1 MNEITSLSPYVFDHR
16 SQNKNSVNAVS
27 VIAPSLF
34 FTDCSETSND
44 LSASNGILRP
54 IQGNIDNVRKHWKVR
69 KTECKA
75 KPVGSP
81 SGYSPSRLLVIVNWS
96 VNWFACVVRR
106 HLANRTRTQ
115 FYGPIESDKTN
126 KNLLPRQHPLRNKKT
141 NFRSF
146 IYSRSSTNPANLVK
160 AGPVDVDIIIVW
172 QKSLK
177 IWNKGRT

>member
-1 MNEITSLSPYVFDHR
+1 MSTWSLDYDHYKLKLCLSDSRVTNISKSFTHKMAQKPAGIDMERNYVTVTLCIWPPFSKQKLCKCRQCHCAI
-16 SQNKNSVNAVS
+16 S
-27 VIAPSLF
+27 F

-54 IQGNIDNVRKHWKVR
+54 IQGNIDNVRKHWKVQ
-69 KTECKA
+69 KTECKV

-126 KNLLPRQHPLRNKKT
+126 KNLLQRAT
-141 NFRSF
+141 
-146 IYSRSSTNPANLVK
+146 
-160 AGPVDVDIIIVW
+160 
-172 QKSLK
+172 SLEE
-177 IWNKGRT
+177 